1 MAKLN
6 LLTAVTM
13 FICGSVGFAE
23 TLPYGFLIRC
33 QFVHSDSRTPV
44 YGVVTDDVSLAGTV
58 LIAKNSAVHFGGS
71 PILNRGRVEMSGDW
85 TLVDAATSKQYKIK
99 AQVLERQEKGREDGM
114 IGLKADESQPGA
126 SFYLYLLNSF

>member
-44 YGVVTDDVSLAGTV
+44 DGVVTDDVSWAGTV

-85 TLVDAATSKQYKIK
+85 TLVDAGNIQAVQNQSSG
-99 AQVLERQEKGREDGM
+99 AREAGERTRRRDDWTKSR
-114 IGLKADESQPGA
+114 
-126 SFYLYLLNSF
+126 